1 MSTQLFAIYAS
12 AVFLLCLTP
21 GPNSLLAITNGLR
34 YGMRKTFF
42 STLGC
47 ATGLVL
53 LIALCLSGLGVLL
66 AASEIA
72 FTVIKWLGAAY
83 LIFLGISLMR
93 TKSSLADAPGASG
106 LRKDKSNTSLFFQ
119 GFLIVATNPK
129 VLLFFTAF
137 LPQFYVRDLPFWSQF
152 LVLAGTFVAIE
163 MLVEMCLAGFAGKVS
178 SFAGAAGR
186 FRAISSITGALF
198 VSAGAFLLTMERPE

>member
-1 MSTQLFAIYAS
+1 MTTQLFAIYAS

-53 LIALCLSGLGVLL
+53 LVALCLSGLGMVL

-72 FTVIKWLGAAY
+72 FTVIKWLG
-83 LIFLGISLMR
+83 
-93 TKSSLADAPGASG
+93 
-106 LRKDKSNTSLFFQ
+106 
-119 GFLIVATNPK
+119 
-129 VLLFFTAF
+129 
-137 LPQFYVRDLPFWSQF
+137 
-152 LVLAGTFVAIE
+152 
-163 MLVEMCLAGFAGKVS
+163 
-178 SFAGAAGR
+178 
-186 FRAISSITGALF
+186 
-198 VSAGAFLLTMERPE
+198 